1 MHLAMLTT
9 FAASKKE
16 PLADVL
22 ERIHAA
28 IVAADLGEPFV
39 QFVLADS
46 RGVSSVDRVLK
57 RFPSLERFVQSLQ
70 PTPGIEAVKA
80 ISNRVSPG
88 TSAETIDFAILL
100 EIARGVPRSFPF
112 HSIGI
117 QFSVPAFS
125 DGATSEGAA
134 LPPMLVGQ
142 MPMPG
147 ISVGDRWWVNG
158 RMRSVSAI
166 IIVDADPAAKKL
178 PPLPDSIA
186 AVLAACGK
194 VKKRVQFPLVAA
206 PAQKNPT
213 IDTVAPEIAASIR
226 AVVADY
232 RSRIAEI
239 VESAKLPHDLPPN
252 QEAFTT
258 GVTAGPKKPELV
270 RAFTPMGYDCRGESG
285 TFTMRR
291 RTPGN
296 LTAELMLDVG
306 TWSNMA
312 LAIFRVLGLVN
323 GAGFKAT
330 LFLPVSRRA
339 AVGGQYPMGG
349 PERFRQI
356 VDNLAALV
364 AELDR
369 TFVPAIEAAAGS
381 APDWYKPESGG
392 AN

>member
-1 MHLAMLTT
+1 MLTT
-9 FAASKKE
+9 FAASRKE

-22 ERIHAA
+22 ERVHAA
-28 IVAADLGEPFV
+28 IIAADFGEPHV

-57 RFPSLERFVQSLQ
+57 RFPSLERFTKSLQ
-70 PTPGIEAVKA
+70 PTPTVAAVKA
-80 ISNRVSPG
+80 ISNRASPG

-117 QFSVPAFS
+117 QFPVPAFS
-125 DGATSEGAA
+125 DGAE
-134 LPPMLVGQ
+134 LPATLVDQ
-142 MPMPG
+142 IQVPG
-147 ISVGDRWWVNG
+147 ISVGDRWWVDG
-158 RMRSVSAI
+158 RMRSVSAL
-166 IIVDADPAAKKL
+166 IIVDADPAARGL

-194 VKKRVQFPLVAA
+194 VKKTVQVPLVNA
-206 PAQKNPT
+206 PPQQRPN
-213 IDTVAPEIAASIR
+213 IDTAAPEIAAAIR
-226 AVVADY
+226 ALVQDY

-239 VESAKLPHDLPPN
+239 VESAQLPHDLPPN
-252 QEAFTT
+252 QEALTT

-270 RAFTPMGYDCRGESG
+270 RAFTPMGYECRGESG
-285 TFTMRR
+285 IFTLRR

-306 TWSNMA
+306 TWSNMV
-312 LAIFRVLGLVN
+312 LAILRVLGLVN

-356 VDNLAALV
+356 IDNLAALV

-369 TFVPAIEAAAGS
+369 TFVPAIEAISGP
-381 APDWYKPESGG
+381 APDWYKPE

>member
-1 MHLAMLTT
+1 MHLAMHTI
-9 FAASKKE
+9 FAASRKE

-28 IVAADLGEPFV
+28 IIAADFGEPHV

-57 RFPSLERFVQSLQ
+57 RFPSLERFTKSLQ
-70 PTPGIEAVKA
+70 SNPAVEAVKA
-80 ISNRVSPG
+80 ISNRASPG

-117 QFSVPAFS
+117 QFPLPAFS
-125 DGATSEGAA
+125 DGTEIPATMVHQ
-134 LPPMLVGQ
+134 LPP
-142 MPMPG
+142 PG
-147 ISVGDRWWVNG
+147 ISVSDRWWVSG
-158 RMRSVSAI
+158 RLRSVSAL
-166 IIVDADPAAKKL
+166 IIVDADSAAKKL
-178 PPLPDSIA
+178 PPLPDSIS

-194 VKKRVQFPLVAA
+194 VKKRVQVPLVSA
-206 PAQKNPT
+206 PAQQRPT
-213 IDTVAPEIAASIR
+213 IDTAAPEIAASIR
-226 AVVADY
+226 AAVQDY

-239 VESAKLPHDLPPN
+239 VESANLPHDLPPN
-252 QEAFTT
+252 QEAFTA

-369 TFVPAIEAAAGS
+369 TFVPAIEALSGP
-381 APDWYKPESGG
+381 APDWYKPETDR

>member
-9 FAASKKE
+9 FAASRKE

-22 ERIHAA
+22 ERVHAA
-28 IVAADLGEPFV
+28 IIAADFGEPQV

-57 RFPSLERFVQSLQ
+57 RFPSLERFTKSLQ
-70 PTPGIEAVKA
+70 SNPAVGAVKA
-80 ISNRVSPG
+80 ISNRASPG

-117 QFSVPAFS
+117 QFPVPAFS
-125 DGATSEGAA
+125 DGAE
-134 LPPMLVGQ
+134 LPATLVAQ
-142 MPMPG
+142 MQMPG

-158 RMRSVSAI
+158 RLRSVSAL
-166 IIVDADPAAKKL
+166 IIVDADPAARKL

-194 VKKRVQFPLVAA
+194 VKKTVQVPLVSA
-206 PAQKNPT
+206 PAQLRPT
-213 IDTVAPEIAASIR
+213 IDTAAPEIAASIR
-226 AVVADY
+226 AVVQDY

-239 VESAKLPHDLPPN
+239 VESAQLPHDLPPN
-252 QEAFTT
+252 QEAVTT

-285 TFTMRR
+285 TFTLRR

-306 TWSNMA
+306 TWSNLV
-312 LAIFRVLGLVN
+312 LAIFHVRGLVN

-369 TFVPAIEAAAGS
+369 TFVPAIEAISGP
-381 APDWYKPESGG
+381 APDWYKPETDR

>member
-9 FAASKKE
+9 FAASRKE

-22 ERIHAA
+22 ERVHAA
-28 IVAADLGEPFV
+28 IIAADFGEPHV

-57 RFPSLERFVQSLQ
+57 RFPSLERFTKSLQ
-70 PTPGIEAVKA
+70 PTPAVAAVKA
-80 ISNRVSPG
+80 ISNRASPG

-117 QFSVPAFS
+117 QFPVPAFS
-125 DGATSEGAA
+125 DGAE
-134 LPPMLVGQ
+134 LPATLVDQ
-142 MPMPG
+142 MQMPG
-147 ISVGDRWWVNG
+147 ISVSDRWWVNG
-158 RMRSVSAI
+158 RMRSVSAL

-178 PPLPDSIA
+178 PPLPDSSA

-194 VKKRVQFPLVAA
+194 VKKTVQVPLISA
-206 PAQKNPT
+206 PAQQRPT
-213 IDTVAPEIAASIR
+213 IDTAAPKIAASIR
-226 AVVADY
+226 AVVQDY

-239 VESAKLPHDLPPN
+239 VESAQLPHDLPPN
-252 QEAFTT
+252 QEAVTT

-285 TFTMRR
+285 TFTLRR

-306 TWSNMA
+306 SWSNLV

-369 TFVPAIEAAAGS
+369 TFVPAIEAISGP
-381 APDWYKPESGG
+381 APDWYKPETDR

>member
-1 MHLAMLTT
+1 MHVAMLTT

-22 ERIHAA
+22 ERIHTA
-28 IVAADLGEPFV
+28 IIAADFGEPHV
-39 QFVLADS
+39 QFVLSDS

-57 RFPSLERFVQSLQ
+57 RFPSLERFAKSVQ
-70 PTPGIEAVKA
+70 PTPTVEAVRA
-80 ISNRVSPG
+80 ISNRASPG

-117 QFSVPAFS
+117 QFPLPAFS
-125 DGATSEGAA
+125 DGALSDGAA
-134 LPPMLVGQ
+134 LPATLVDQ

-158 RMRSVSAI
+158 RMRSVSALI
-166 IIVDADPAAKKL
+166 VVDADPAAKKL

-194 VKKRVQFPLVAA
+194 VKKTVQVPLVSA
-206 PAQKNPT
+206 PAQQRPT
-213 IDTVAPEIAASIR
+213 IDTAAPEIAASIR
-226 AVVADY
+226 AAVQDY

-270 RAFTPMGYDCRGESG
+270 RAFTPMGYDCRGESS
-285 TFTMRR
+285 TFTLRR

-356 VDNLAALV
+356 VENLAALV

-369 TFVPAIEAAAGS
+369 TFVPAVEAISGP
-381 APDWYKPESGG
+381 APDWYKPE
-392 AN
+392 N

>member
-1 MHLAMLTT
+1 MHLAMHTI
-9 FAASKKE
+9 FAASRKE
-16 PLADVL
+16 PLAEVL

-28 IVAADLGEPFV
+28 FIAADFGEPHV
-39 QFVLADS
+39 QFVLSDS

-57 RFPSLERFVQSLQ
+57 RFPSLERFVKTLQ
-70 PTPGIEAVKA
+70 PTPAVEAVKA
-80 ISNRVSPG
+80 ISNRESPG
-88 TSAETIDFAILL
+88 TPAETIDFGILL

-125 DGATSEGAA
+125 DGAE
-134 LPPMLVGQ
+134 LPETLVHR
-142 MPMPG
+142 MPPPG
-147 ISVGDRWWVNG
+147 ISVSDKWWVNG
-158 RMRSVSAI
+158 RMRSVSAL

-178 PPLPDSIA
+178 PPLPDSVA
-186 AVLAACGK
+186 KVLAACGK
-194 VKKRVQFPLVAA
+194 VKKTVQVPLVAGM
-206 PAQKNPT
+206 AQQRPT
-213 IDTVAPEIAASIR
+213 IDTAAPEIAASIR
-226 AVVADY
+226 AAVQDY

-285 TFTMRR
+285 TFTLRR

-296 LTAELMLDVG
+296 LTAELMVDVG

-369 TFVPAIEAAAGS
+369 TFVPAIEAISGP
-381 APDWYKPESGG
+381 APDWYKPE
-392 AN
+392 N

>member
-1 MHLAMLTT
+1 MHLAMHTT

-22 ERIHAA
+22 ERVHAA
-28 IVAADLGEPFV
+28 IIAADFGEPQV

-57 RFPSLERFVQSLQ
+57 RFPSLERFTKSLQ
-70 PTPGIEAVKA
+70 SNPAVGAVKA
-80 ISNRVSPG
+80 ISNRASPG
-88 TSAETIDFAILL
+88 TAVETIDFAILL

-112 HSIGI
+112 HNIGI
-117 QFSVPAFS
+117 QFPIPAFS
-125 DGATSEGAA
+125 DGAE
-134 LPPMLVGQ
+134 LPATLVAQ
-142 MPMPG
+142 MSMPG
-147 ISVGDRWWVNG
+147 ISVSDKWWVNG
-158 RMRSVSAI
+158 RLRSVSAL
-166 IIVDADPAAKKL
+166 IIVDADSAAKKL
-178 PPLPDSIA
+178 PPLPESIA

-194 VKKRVQFPLVAA
+194 VKKTVQVPLVSA
-206 PAQKNPT
+206 PAQQRPT
-213 IDTVAPEIAASIR
+213 IDTAAPEIAASIR
-226 AVVADY
+226 AAVQDY

-239 VESAKLPHDLPPN
+239 VESAQLPHDLPPN

-285 TFTMRR
+285 TFTLRR
-291 RTPGN
+291 RTPNN

-306 TWSNMA
+306 TWSNLV
-312 LAIFRVLGLVN
+312 LAIFHVRGLVN

-369 TFVPAIEAAAGS
+369 TFVPAIEAISGP
-381 APDWYKPESGG
+381 APDWYKPETDRTVI
-392 AN
+392 

>member
-9 FAASKKE
+9 FAASRKE
-16 PLADVL
+16 PLADVI
-22 ERIHAA
+22 ERVHAA
-28 IVAADLGEPFV
+28 IIAADFGEPQV

-57 RFPSLERFVQSLQ
+57 RFPSLERFTKSLQ
-70 PTPGIEAVKA
+70 SNPAVEAVKA
-80 ISNRVSPG
+80 ISNRASPG

-117 QFSVPAFS
+117 QFPVPAFS
-125 DGATSEGAA
+125 DGAE
-134 LPPMLVGQ
+134 LPATLVAQ
-142 MPMPG
+142 MQMPG
-147 ISVGDRWWVNG
+147 ISIGDRWWVNG
-158 RMRSVSAI
+158 RIRSVSAL
-166 IIVDADPAAKKL
+166 IIVDADPAARKL

-194 VKKRVQFPLVAA
+194 VKKTVQVPLVSA
-206 PAQKNPT
+206 PAQLRPT
-213 IDTVAPEIAASIR
+213 IDTAAPEIAASIR
-226 AVVADY
+226 AVVQDY

-239 VESAKLPHDLPPN
+239 VESAQLPHDLPPN
-252 QEAFTT
+252 QEAVTT

-285 TFTMRR
+285 TFTLRR

-306 TWSNMA
+306 TWSNLV
-312 LAIFRVLGLVN
+312 LAIFHVRGLVN

-369 TFVPAIEAAAGS
+369 TFVPAIEAISGP
-381 APDWYKPESGG
+381 APDWYKPETDR

>member
-9 FAASKKE
+9 FAASRKE

-22 ERIHAA
+22 ERVHAA
-28 IVAADLGEPFV
+28 IIAADFGEPHV

-46 RGVSSVDRVLK
+46 RGVSSVDRVPK
-57 RFPSLERFVQSLQ
+57 RFPSLERFTKSLQ
-70 PTPGIEAVKA
+70 PTPAVAAVKA
-80 ISNRVSPG
+80 ISNRASPG
-88 TSAETIDFAILL
+88 TSAEAIDFAILL

-117 QFSVPAFS
+117 QFPVPAFS
-125 DGATSEGAA
+125 DGAE
-134 LPPMLVGQ
+134 LPATLVDP

-147 ISVGDRWWVNG
+147 ISVSDRWWVNG
-158 RMRSVSAI
+158 RLRSVSALV
-166 IIVDADPAAKKL
+166 IVDADPAAKKL

-194 VKKRVQFPLVAA
+194 VKKTVQVPLVSA
-206 PAQKNPT
+206 PAQQRPT
-213 IDTVAPEIAASIR
+213 IDAAAPEIAASIR
-226 AVVADY
+226 AAVQDY

-239 VESAKLPHDLPPN
+239 VESAQLPHDLPPN
-252 QEAFTT
+252 QEAFTS

-339 AVGGQYPMGG
+339 AVGGQYPMGD

-369 TFVPAIEAAAGS
+369 TFVPAIEAISGP
-381 APDWYKPESGG
+381 APDWYKPETDR

>member
-1 MHLAMLTT
+1 MHLAMHTI
-9 FAASKKE
+9 FAASRKE
-16 PLADVL
+16 PLAEVL

-28 IVAADLGEPFV
+28 FIAADFGEPHV
-39 QFVLADS
+39 QFVLSDS

-57 RFPSLERFVQSLQ
+57 RFPSLERFVKTLQ
-70 PTPGIEAVKA
+70 PTPAVEAVKA
-80 ISNRVSPG
+80 ISNRESPG
-88 TSAETIDFAILL
+88 TPAETIDFGILL

-125 DGATSEGAA
+125 DGAE
-134 LPPMLVGQ
+134 LPETLAIRMQP
-142 MPMPG
+142 PG
-147 ISVGDRWWVNG
+147 ISVSDKWWVNG
-158 RMRSVSAI
+158 RMRSVSAL

-178 PPLPDSIA
+178 PPLPDSVA
-186 AVLAACGK
+186 KVLAACGK
-194 VKKRVQFPLVAA
+194 VKKTVQVPLVAGM
-206 PAQKNPT
+206 AQQRPT
-213 IDTVAPEIAASIR
+213 IDTAAPEIAASIR
-226 AVVADY
+226 AAVQDY

-285 TFTMRR
+285 TFTLRR

-296 LTAELMLDVG
+296 LTAELMVDVG

-369 TFVPAIEAAAGS
+369 TFVPAIEAISGP
-381 APDWYKPESGG
+381 APDWYKPE
-392 AN
+392 N

>member
-1 MHLAMLTT
+1 MHVAMLTT

-22 ERIHAA
+22 ERIHTA
-28 IVAADLGEPFV
+28 IIAADFGEPHV
-39 QFVLADS
+39 QFVLSDS

-57 RFPSLERFVQSLQ
+57 RFPSLERFAKSVQ
-70 PTPGIEAVKA
+70 PTPTVEAVRA
-80 ISNRVSPG
+80 ISNRASPG

-117 QFSVPAFS
+117 QFPLPAFS
-125 DGATSEGAA
+125 DGALSDGAA
-134 LPPMLVGQ
+134 LPATLVDQ

-158 RMRSVSAI
+158 RMRSVSALI
-166 IIVDADPAAKKL
+166 VVDADPAAKKL

-194 VKKRVQFPLVAA
+194 VKKRVQVPIVSA
-206 PAQKNPT
+206 PAQQRPT
-213 IDTVAPEIAASIR
+213 IDTAAPEIAASIR
-226 AVVADY
+226 AAVQDY

-285 TFTMRR
+285 TFTLRR

-296 LTAELMLDVG
+296 LTAELMVDVG

-356 VDNLAALV
+356 VENLAALV

-369 TFVPAIEAAAGS
+369 TFVPAVEAISGP
-381 APDWYKPESGG
+381 APDWYKPE
-392 AN
+392 N

>member
-9 FAASKKE
+9 FAASRKE
-16 PLADVL
+16 PLAEVL
-22 ERIHAA
+22 ERVHAA
-28 IVAADLGEPFV
+28 IIAADFGEPQV

-57 RFPSLERFVQSLQ
+57 RFPSLERFTKSLQ
-70 PTPGIEAVKA
+70 SNPAVGAVKA
-80 ISNRVSPG
+80 ISNRASPG

-117 QFSVPAFS
+117 QFPVPAFS
-125 DGATSEGAA
+125 DGAE
-134 LPPMLVGQ
+134 LPATLVAQ
-142 MPMPG
+142 MQMPG

-158 RMRSVSAI
+158 RLRSVSAL
-166 IIVDADPAAKKL
+166 IIVDADPAARKL

-194 VKKRVQFPLVAA
+194 VKKTVQVPLVSA
-206 PAQKNPT
+206 PAQLRPT
-213 IDTVAPEIAASIR
+213 IDTAAPEIAASIR
-226 AVVADY
+226 AVVQDY

-239 VESAKLPHDLPPN
+239 VESAQLPHDLPPN
-252 QEAFTT
+252 QEAVTT

-285 TFTMRR
+285 TFTLRR

-306 TWSNMA
+306 TWSNLV
-312 LAIFRVLGLVN
+312 LAIFHVRGLVN

-369 TFVPAIEAAAGS
+369 TFVPAIEAISGP
-381 APDWYKPESGG
+381 APDWYKPETDR

>member
-1 MHLAMLTT
+1 MHLAMHTI
-9 FAASKKE
+9 FAASRKE
-16 PLADVL
+16 PLAEVL
-22 ERIHAA
+22 ERIHTA
-28 IVAADLGEPFV
+28 IIAADFGEPHV
-39 QFVLADS
+39 QFVLSDS

-57 RFPSLERFVQSLQ
+57 RFPSLERFVKTLQ
-70 PTPGIEAVKA
+70 PTPAVEAVKA
-80 ISNRVSPG
+80 ISNRESPG
-88 TSAETIDFAILL
+88 TSAATIDFAILL
-100 EIARGVPRSFPF
+100 EIARGVPRTFPF

-125 DGATSEGAA
+125 DGAE
-134 LPPMLVGQ
+134 LPATLVAR
-142 MPMPG
+142 MAPPG
-147 ISVGDRWWVNG
+147 ISVSDKWWVNG
-158 RMRSVSAI
+158 RMRSVSALI
-166 IIVDADPAAKKL
+166 VVDADPAARKL
-178 PPLPDSIA
+178 PPLPDSVA
-186 AVLAACGK
+186 KVLAACGK
-194 VKKRVQFPLVAA
+194 VKKTVQVPLVAGT
-206 PAQKNPT
+206 AQQRPT
-213 IDTVAPEIAASIR
+213 IDTAAPEIAASIR
-226 AVVADY
+226 AAVQDY

-239 VESAKLPHDLPPN
+239 VESAHLPHDLPPN

-291 RTPGN
+291 RTLGN

-364 AELDR
+364 AELDG
-369 TFVPAIEAAAGS
+369 TFVPAIEAVSGP

>member
-22 ERIHAA
+22 ERVHAA
-28 IVAADLGEPFV
+28 IIAADFGEPQV

-57 RFPSLERFVQSLQ
+57 RFPSLERFTKSLQ
-70 PTPGIEAVKA
+70 SNPAVEAVKA
-80 ISNRVSPG
+80 ISNRASPG

-112 HSIGI
+112 HNIGI
-117 QFSVPAFS
+117 QFPVPAFS
-125 DGATSEGAA
+125 DGAE
-134 LPPMLVGQ
+134 LPATLVYQ
-142 MPMPG
+142 MQMPG
-147 ISVGDRWWVNG
+147 ISVGDKWWVNG
-158 RMRSVSAI
+158 RIRSVSAL
-166 IIVDADPAAKKL
+166 IIVDADPAARKL

-194 VKKRVQFPLVAA
+194 VKKTVQVPLVSA
-206 PAQKNPT
+206 PAQQRPT
-213 IDTVAPEIAASIR
+213 IDTAAPGIAASIR
-226 AVVADY
+226 AAVQDY

-239 VESAKLPHDLPPN
+239 VESAQLPHDLPPN
-252 QEAFTT
+252 QEAVTTVTT

-285 TFTMRR
+285 TFTLRR

-306 TWSNMA
+306 TWSNLL
-312 LAIFRVLGLVN
+312 LAIFHVRGLVN

-369 TFVPAIEAAAGS
+369 TFVPAIEAISGP
-381 APDWYKPESGG
+381 APDWYKPETDR

>member
-9 FAASKKE
+9 FAASRKE
-16 PLADVL
+16 PLAHVL
-22 ERIHAA
+22 ERVHAA
-28 IVAADLGEPFV
+28 IIAADFGEPHV

-57 RFPSLERFVQSLQ
+57 RFPSLERFTKSLQ
-70 PTPGIEAVKA
+70 PTPAVAAVKA
-80 ISNRVSPG
+80 ISNRASPG

-100 EIARGVPRSFPF
+100 EIARGVPSSFPF

-117 QFSVPAFS
+117 QFPVAAFS
-125 DGATSEGAA
+125 DGAE
-134 LPPMLVGQ
+134 LPATLVDQ

-158 RMRSVSAI
+158 RLRSVSAL

-194 VKKRVQFPLVAA
+194 VKKTVQVPLVSA
-206 PAQKNPT
+206 PAQHRPT
-213 IDTVAPEIAASIR
+213 IDTAAPEIAASIR
-226 AVVADY
+226 AVVQDY

-239 VESAKLPHDLPPN
+239 VESAQLPHDLPPN

-285 TFTMRR
+285 TFTLRR

-306 TWSNMA
+306 TWSNLV

-339 AVGGQYPMGG
+339 AVGGQYPMGD

-369 TFVPAIEAAAGS
+369 TFVPAIEAISGP
-381 APDWYKPESGG
+381 APDWYKPETDR

>member
-9 FAASKKE
+9 FAASRKE

-22 ERIHAA
+22 ERVHAA
-28 IVAADLGEPFV
+28 IIAADFGEPHV

-57 RFPSLERFVQSLQ
+57 RFPSLERFTKSLQ
-70 PTPGIEAVKA
+70 PTPAVAAVKA
-80 ISNRVSPG
+80 ISNRASPG
-88 TSAETIDFAILL
+88 TSAEAIDFAILL

-117 QFSVPAFS
+117 QFPVPAFS
-125 DGATSEGAA
+125 DGAE
-134 LPPMLVGQ
+134 LPATLVDP

-147 ISVGDRWWVNG
+147 ISVSDRWWVNG
-158 RMRSVSAI
+158 RLRSVSALV
-166 IIVDADPAAKKL
+166 IVDADPAAKKL

-194 VKKRVQFPLVAA
+194 VKKTVQVPLVSA
-206 PAQKNPT
+206 PAQQRPT
-213 IDTVAPEIAASIR
+213 IDAAAPEIAASIR
-226 AVVADY
+226 AAVQDY

-239 VESAKLPHDLPPN
+239 VESAQLPHDLPPN
-252 QEAFTT
+252 QEAFTS

-339 AVGGQYPMGG
+339 AVGGQYPMGD

-369 TFVPAIEAAAGS
+369 TFVPAIEAISGP
-381 APDWYKPESGG
+381 APDWYKPETDR

>member
-9 FAASKKE
+9 FAASRKE

-22 ERIHAA
+22 ERVHAA
-28 IVAADLGEPFV
+28 IIAADFGEPHV

-57 RFPSLERFVQSLQ
+57 RFPSLEGFTKSLQ
-70 PTPGIEAVKA
+70 RTPAVAAVKA
-80 ISNRVSPG
+80 ISNRASPG

-117 QFSVPAFS
+117 QFPVPAFS
-125 DGATSEGAA
+125 DGAE
-134 LPPMLVGQ
+134 LPPTLVDQ
-142 MPMPG
+142 MQMPG
-147 ISVGDRWWVNG
+147 ISVSDRWWVNG
-158 RMRSVSAI
+158 RMRSVSAL

-178 PPLPDSIA
+178 PPLPDSSA

-194 VKKRVQFPLVAA
+194 VKKTVQVPLISA
-206 PAQKNPT
+206 PAQQRPT
-213 IDTVAPEIAASIR
+213 IDTAAPKIAASIR
-226 AVVADY
+226 AVVQDY

-239 VESAKLPHDLPPN
+239 VESAQLPHDLPPN
-252 QEAFTT
+252 QEAVTT

-270 RAFTPMGYDCRGESG
+270 RALTPMGYDCRGESG
-285 TFTMRR
+285 TFTLRR

-306 TWSNMA
+306 TWSNLV

-369 TFVPAIEAAAGS
+369 TFVPAIEAISGP
-381 APDWYKPESGG
+381 APDWYKPETDR

>member
-9 FAASKKE
+9 FAASRKE
-16 PLADVL
+16 PLANVL
-22 ERIHAA
+22 ERVHAA
-28 IVAADLGEPFV
+28 IIAANFGEPHV
-39 QFVLADS
+39 QFELADS

-57 RFPSLERFVQSLQ
+57 RFPSLERFTKSIQ
-70 PTPGIEAVKA
+70 PTPAVAAVKA
-80 ISNRVSPG
+80 ISNRASPG

-117 QFSVPAFS
+117 QFPVPAFS
-125 DGATSEGAA
+125 DGAE
-134 LPPMLVGQ
+134 LPAPLVDQ
-142 MPMPG
+142 MRMPG

-158 RMRSVSAI
+158 RERSVSAL
-166 IIVDADPAAKKL
+166 IIVDADPAARKL

-194 VKKRVQFPLVAA
+194 VKKTVQVPLVSA
-206 PAQKNPT
+206 PAQQRPT
-213 IDTVAPEIAASIR
+213 IDTAAPEIATSIR
-226 AVVADY
+226 AVVQDY
-232 RSRIAEI
+232 RSRIAQI
-239 VESAKLPHDLPPN
+239 VESAQLPHDLPPN

-285 TFTMRR
+285 IFTLRR

-306 TWSNMA
+306 TWSNLV

-356 VDNLAALV
+356 VDNLAALI

-369 TFVPAIEAAAGS
+369 TFVPAIEAISGP
-381 APDWYKPESGG
+381 APDWYKPETDR

>member
-22 ERIHAA
+22 ARVHAA
-28 IVAADLGEPFV
+28 IIAADFGEPQV

-57 RFPSLERFVQSLQ
+57 RFPSLERFTKSLQ
-70 PTPGIEAVKA
+70 SNPAVGAVKA
-80 ISNRVSPG
+80 ISNRASPG

-112 HSIGI
+112 HNIGI
-117 QFSVPAFS
+117 QFPVPAFS
-125 DGATSEGAA
+125 DGAE
-134 LPPMLVGQ
+134 LPETLVAQ
-142 MPMPG
+142 MQMPG

-158 RMRSVSAI
+158 RLRSASAL
-166 IIVDADPAAKKL
+166 IIVDADPAARKL

-194 VKKRVQFPLVAA
+194 VKKTVQVPLVSA
-206 PAQKNPT
+206 PAQQRPT
-213 IDTVAPEIAASIR
+213 IDTAAPAIAASIR
-226 AVVADY
+226 AAVQDY

-239 VESAKLPHDLPPN
+239 VESAQLPHDLPPN
-252 QEAFTT
+252 QEAVTDVT
-258 GVTAGPKKPELV
+258 SGVTAGPKKPELV

-285 TFTMRR
+285 TFTLRR

-306 TWSNMA
+306 TWSNLL
-312 LAIFRVLGLVN
+312 LAIFHVRGLVN

-369 TFVPAIEAAAGS
+369 TFVPAIEAISGP
-381 APDWYKPESGG
+381 APDWYKPETDR

>member
-9 FAASKKE
+9 FAASRKE

-22 ERIHAA
+22 ERIHTA
-28 IVAADLGEPFV
+28 IIAADFGEPHV

-57 RFPSLERFVQSLQ
+57 RFPSLERFVKSVQ
-70 PTPGIEAVKA
+70 PTPTVEAVKV
-80 ISNRVSPG
+80 ISNQAGSG
-88 TSAETIDFAILL
+88 TSVETIDFAILL

-112 HSIGI
+112 HNIGI
-117 QFSVPAFS
+117 QFPITAFS
-125 DGATSEGAA
+125 DGAAIPST
-134 LPPMLVGQ
+134 LVDRI
-142 MPMPG
+142 PMPG
-147 ISVGDRWWVNG
+147 VSVGDAWWVNG
-158 RMRSVSAI
+158 RTRSLSALT
-166 IIVDADPAAKKL
+166 IVDADPAAKKL

-206 PAQKNPT
+206 PAQQRPT
-213 IDTVAPEIAASIR
+213 IDTAAPEIAASIR
-226 AVVADY
+226 AVVQDY

-252 QEAFTT
+252 QEAFTA
-258 GVTAGPKKPELV
+258 GVTAGPKKPELL

-285 TFTMRR
+285 TFTLRR

-369 TFVPAIEAAAGS
+369 TFVPAIEAVSGP